1 MSGREMTQ
9 REKLIERLSRGEPK
23 SALADVR
30 LLLEQHG
37 WRLARQRGSHANFT
51 KIGERPIIFP
61 ISGGRWVKRP
71 YVTLLLRRI
80 GSEE

>member
-1 MSGREMTQ
+1 MTQ
-9 REKLIERLSRGEPK
+9 RQKLFERLSRGEPE

-30 LLLEQHG
+30 LLLEQRG
-37 WRLARQRGSHANFT
+37 WTRARQKGSHATFT
-51 KIGERPIIFP
+51 KIGEQPIIFP